1 MSTVAPNSNAGTT
14 RVAIIEDQRTLRDG
28 FAVLINSTPGFTCV
42 GAFRSVEDAL
52 GRIDK
57 DAPHVLL
64 LDIELPGMNGIQGL
78 PLLKARCPETTVLM
92 LSVYDDDDRVF
103 DALCAGASG
112 YLLKKTPPAR
122 LLDSIREAA
131 EGGAPMSP
139 DIARKVVTVFRQV
152 RPPRRADYDLTPH
165 ELRLLA
171 LLVEGHSYKTAA
183 AALGVS
189 YNTICFHIKNIY
201 SKLHVHSKSEAV
213 TKALRHGI
221 R

>member
-1 MSTVAPNSNAGTT
+1 MSTVAPNNPAGTT
-14 RVAIIEDQRTLRDG
+14 RVAVIEDQRTLRDG
-28 FAVLINSTPGFTCV
+28 FAVLIDSTPGFACV

-78 PLLKARCPETTVLM
+78 PLLKARCPDMTVLM
-92 LSVYDDDDRVF
+92 LTVYDDDD
-103 DALCAGASG
+103 
-112 YLLKKTPPAR
+112 R

-165 ELRLLA
+165 EVRLLG

-189 YNTICFHIKNIY
+189 YNTVCFHIKNIY

>member
-1 MSTVAPNSNAGTT
+1 MSTVAPNSPAGTT

-28 FAVLINSTPGFTCV
+28 FAVLIDSTPGFTCV

-57 DAPHVLL
+57 DAPQVLL
-64 LDIELPGMNGIQGL
+64 LDIQLPGMSGIQGL
-78 PLLKARCPETTVLM
+78 PLLKARCPDMTVLM
-92 LSVYDDDDRVF
+92 LTVYDDDDRVF

-139 DIARKVVTVFRQV
+139 DIARKVVAVFRQV

-165 ELRLLA
+165 EQRLLT

-183 AALGVS
+183 ATLGVS

-201 SKLHVHSKSEAV
+201 SKLHVHSKSAAV

-221 R
+221 T